1 MDTGAESVETDV
13 DVFIA
18 TVDLLDV
25 VDGAG
30 AFGREG
36 GDEEGDSGA
45 DVRGK
50 HLSGSQPE
58 FVVVSDDDGT
68 MRIAEND
75 LSPHVDQ
82 FVCEEET
89 ALEHLLM
96 DQTTS
101 MTESRSGVSPGHG
114 ASAIVII
121 EPSRKDSIW

>member
-1 MDTGAESVETDV
+1 MYTGAESVETDV

-18 TVDLLDV
+18 PVDLLDV
-25 VDGAG
+25 ADGAG
-30 AFGREG
+30 TLGRHS

-45 DVRGK
+45 DVGGK

-96 DQTTS
+96 DQNAALAL
-101 MTESRSGVSPGHG
+101 GCDNQH
-114 ASAIVII
+114 
-121 EPSRKDSIW
+121 D